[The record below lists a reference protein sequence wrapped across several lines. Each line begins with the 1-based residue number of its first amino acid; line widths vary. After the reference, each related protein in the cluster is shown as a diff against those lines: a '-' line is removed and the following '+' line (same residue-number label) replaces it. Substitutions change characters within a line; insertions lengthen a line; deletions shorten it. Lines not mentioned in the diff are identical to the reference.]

1 MPPAVAAFT
10 DTYLPTVN
18 GVSYTIAAWRDRW
31 NERGGRMDVVY
42 PRSSHEPADGEFPV
56 TSVPFPFYEGY
67 RLGLPRIP
75 DSVADVDVVH
85 AHTPFTLGLAAH
97 RFARSVDVPLIV
109 SYHTPTAEYAGYV
122 APSWASDTV
131 SWLSR
136 RYESWFL
143 DRADLV
149 VTPSE
154 ATAATIRERTETS
167 VVTHSNGVD
176 VAFFKPVVP
185 TEFKRRYHIPFDRPV
200 VGYTGRHGYEKN
212 LGRFLE
218 AVANL
223 DVTVLVGGD
232 GPARA
237 DLEEKAASLDI
248 DAHFLGFLDRS
259 ELPAFYSTLDVFA
272 FPSPVE
278 TQGLVALE
286 AIACGTPVV
295 GVDRGALST
304 TIEHGETGYH
314 YEYGD
319 VDDFEA
325 AITGAIENLET
336 LSRTCLDRRPEVS
349 LERSMGR
356 LEETYKRVLDSVD
369 ET

>member
-31 NERGGRMDVVY
+31 ADLGGRMDVVY
-42 PRSSHEPADGEFPV
+42 PRSSHEPEEGEYPV
-56 TSVPFPFYEGY
+56 TSVPFPFYDGY

-75 DSVADVDVVH
+75 DSVADVEIVH

-97 RFARSVDVPLIV
+97 RFARSADVPLIV

-122 APSWASDTV
+122 APSWASDAV

-143 DRADLV
+143 DTADLV

-154 ATAATIRERTETS
+154 STAAAIRERTETP
-167 VVTHSNGVD
+167 VEAHSNGVD
-176 VAFFKPVVP
+176 VAFFKPIDP
-185 TEFKRRYHIPFDRPV
+185 TEFKRQHGIPSDRPV

-212 LGRFLE
+212 LDRFLE
-218 AVANL
+218 AVASL
-223 DVTVLVGGD
+223 DVTVIMGGD

-237 DLEEKAASLDI
+237 DLEEKAASLGI
-248 DAHFLGFLDRS
+248 DAQFLGFLDRS
-259 ELPAFYSTLDVFA
+259 DLPAFYSSLDVFA

-295 GVDRGALST
+295 GVDRGALSNT
-304 TIEHGETGYH
+304 VEHGETGYH
-314 YEYGD
+314 YDYGD
-319 VDDFEA
+319 VDDFES
-325 AITGAIENLET
+325 AITIAIENLET
-336 LSRTCLDRRPEVS
+336 LSKTCLDRRPEIS

-356 LEETYKRVLDSVD
+356 LEDTYSRVLDSVA
-369 ET
+369 EP